1 MMEPSPRENAL
12 AYLQTHHV
20 LSLATV
26 GLDGPWSA
34 ALFYVNSGFTLYF
47 LSAPASR
54 HSQNLAINP
63 GVSATIQADY
73 GDWPEIKGVQLEGRA
88 ELLHGPEQLKAMALY
103 AAKFPVINQLERF
116 PEIAGA
122 MKKIGWYK
130 LCPTRLYF
138 VDNARG
144 FAHRD
149 QIPLD

>member
-1 MMEPSPRENAL
+1 MMNSLPRENAL
-12 AYLQTHHV
+12 TYLQTHHV

-26 GLDGPWSA
+26 GPDGLWSA

-47 LSAPASR
+47 LSAPTSR
-54 HSQNLAINP
+54 HSLNLAVNP
-63 GVSATIQADY
+63 AVSATIQADY
-73 GDWPEIKGVQLEGRA
+73 RDWPEIKGIQLEGWVSRLA
-88 ELLHGPEQLKAMALY
+88 GPEQLKAIALY
-103 AAKFPVINQLERF
+103 AVKFPVINQLEQA

-130 LCPTRLYF
+130 LCPSRLYF

-149 QIPLD
+149 EIPL